1 MFKNL
6 GKKLVIAGMSLSLF
20 AGILPLPQAS
30 AQEPVEGGTFV
41 VGIGGEPETYNP
53 NAAPNDG
60 AKIVIENVMNKLL
73 KINGF
78 SQVVPDLAESY
89 EFSED
94 GLSLTFKLFE
104 DVKWHDGE
112 SFTAEDVKWTFDQI
126 KNEEG
131 FASASLETIEE
142 VNVVDDNT
150 VEFKLSE
157 PNAGILSAIAWH
169 GTQIMPKHIYDGTDW
184 LENEANQHPIG
195 TGPFKFVEH
204 VPGET
209 ITLEANEDYFKE
221 GPYLDEVIIKIIPDS
236 EVAYLAFT
244 NGEIDENRLGTP
256 STELEKLSKDDDY
269 QITDIAWPNMASLV
283 FNTKEGKF
291 TDPLLR
297 EAVMYGIDKEEIF
310 VKNYKEQGSIAEY
323 FIPYQY
329 DWALNEDAK
338 MPERDVEKAR
348 QLIEEAGYEA
358 DEDGFYFETSMDT
371 YPGWDGTVPIIAS
384 NLEEIGIKL
393 THNSMDDGT
402 YDEKVLEKQDFE
414 LTGLSGYIGPDITAI
429 ETRFGTDKPMN
440 YGLYSSEKMDEL
452 LEKGRKE
459 VDPEK
464 RAEIYK
470 EIQSLLREDIPVV
483 FFWNMG
489 GKMVTKSYV
498 KGHPMADEESR
509 KINGEIEFTNI
520 WLDN

>member
-1 MFKNL
+1 MPIIRTSSHL
-6 GKKLVIAGMSLSLF
+6 IAE
-20 AGILPLPQAS
+20 
-30 AQEPVEGGTFV
+30 EPVKGGTFV
-41 VGIGGEPETYNP
+41 VAIAGEPETYNP

-78 SQVVPDLAESY
+78 SQIVPDLAESY

-94 GLSLTFKLFE
+94 GKTLTFKLFK

-112 SFTAEDVKWTFDQI
+112 ALTAEDVKWTCDQVL
-126 KNEEG
+126 KEKG
-131 FASASLETIEE
+131 FASASLESIEE
-142 VNVVDDNT
+142 VNVVDDTT
-150 VEFKLSE
+150 VEFKLKE
-157 PNAGILSAIAWH
+157 PNAGILSALAWH
-169 GTQIMPKHIYDGTDW
+169 GTQIMPKHIYEGTDW

-209 ITLEANEDYFKE
+209 ITLEANKDYFKD

-236 EVAYLAFT
+236 EVAFLAFK

-256 STELEKLSKDDDY
+256 ATELDALAKDDQY
-269 QITDIAWPNMASLV
+269 TITDVAWPNMASIV
-283 FNTKEGKF
+283 FNMKEGKF
-291 TDPLLR
+291 TDPKLR
-297 EAVMYGIDKEEIF
+297 VDLMLGIDKEEIF
-310 VKNYKEQGSIAEY
+310 KKNYKEQGSIAEY

-338 MPERDVEKAR
+338 MPGRDVEKAKK
-348 QLIEEAGYEA
+348 LIEEAGFKA
-358 DEDGFYFETSMDT
+358 DAEGYYFTTTIDT
-371 YPGWDGTVPIIAS
+371 YPGWDTVVPIIAS
-384 NLEEIGIKL
+384 NLKEIGIKL
-393 THNSMDDGT
+393 EHNSMDDGT
-402 YDEKVLEKQDFE
+402 YDQKVLEKQDFE
-414 LTGLSGYIGPDITAI
+414 LTALSGYIGPDITAI
-429 ETRFGTDKPMN
+429 ENRFGTDKPMN

-452 LEKGRKE
+452 LENGRKE
-459 VDPEK
+459 VDQEK

-470 EIQSLLREDIPVV
+470 EVQALLKEDLPVV

-489 GKMVTKSYV
+489 DKMVTKSYV
-498 KGHPMADEESR
+498 KGHPMADQESR

-520 WLDN
+520 WLDK